1 MNTSETK
8 GNWSEQK
15 GRLKQKFVRLMK
27 DDLMLTEGKKDEIL
41 RQLQLKLGITK
52 EECDKIIAAL

>member
-8 GNWSEQK
+8 GNWGEQK

-41 RQLQLKLGITK
+41 RKLQFKLGITK
-52 EECDKIIAAL
+52 EERDKIIAAL